1 MLPFFMK
8 TESIEGIY
16 GTICPVSSFGLV
28 HKEGMSVSSEGKRSD
43 LEAYKNEDD
52 TL

>member
-1 MLPFFMK
+1 MLPFFYDNK
-8 TESIEGIY
+8 INRAFY